1 MKSSNTLLN
10 FFTKTIDTRFS
21 KAFATKM
28 HYSNIEQCYLFSLV
42 GLILVTIQMPIHVIR
57 YQSGTLLSPE
67 FPNQRWFLFFHLVA
81 FLNIFVLFFSRKAK
95 KEILKGENYFNPTL
109 INLTLLLQVFVLL
122 GIEIMTLYYRKG
134 TATYSIF
141 IIFTNLAFK
150 MNNRNRFLFNLGS
163 LVFICLVIIFF
174 IPVNNDLKFIL
185 LSGPL
190 TMTTIA
196 YIIGTSQYNSAI
208 SQFENSQLLE
218 AERKKSDDLLS
229 NILPQGV
236 IEELKKEGNIKA
248 KSYDE
253 VTIMFCDF
261 KDFSKISKQLS
272 AEDLVVEI
280 DYCFS
285 KFDEIIARYPI
296 EKIKTIGDAYLC
308 ACGLPYADTNHALIM
323 LQAAQDLQQFMQI
336 YAAERSIEG
345 KPHFTMRVGIHSGT
359 VVAGIVGTRKF
370 AYDIWGD
377 AVNIAARIEN
387 ACEVGKIY
395 ISDDTYQHVQGRYDC
410 TLKTAIEL
418 KNIGKMNLWAMEAS
432 EASEN

>member
-1 MKSSNTLLN
+1 MKPTNNTLLS
-10 FFTKTIDTRFS
+10 FFTNTINPRFA

-28 HYSNIEQCYLFSLV
+28 HHSNIDQCYLIALV
-42 GLILVTIQMPIHVIR
+42 GLILIIIQAPIHIMR

-67 FPNQRWFLFFHLVA
+67 YPNQRWFLFFHVVSL
-81 FLNIFVLFFSRKAK
+81 LNVIVFVITKKAK
-95 KEILKGENYFNPTL
+95 KRISEGAPYHNPTFV
-109 INLTLLLQVFVLL
+109 NLTILLQFVILL
-122 GIEIMTLYYRKG
+122 GIEIITLYYRKG

-141 IIFTNLAFK
+141 IIFTNLAIK
-150 MNNRNRFLFNLGS
+150 MNNFHRFLFNLGS
-163 LVFICLVIIFF
+163 FTFLCLVIIFF

-185 LSGPL
+185 ILGPL
-190 TMTTIA
+190 TMTMIG
-196 YIIGTSQYNSAI
+196 YIVGTSQYNSAI
-208 SQFENSQLLE
+208 SQFESSQLLE
-218 AERKKSDDLLS
+218 EERKKSEDLLS

-285 KFDEIIARYPI
+285 KFDEIIAHYPI

-308 ACGLPYADTNHALIM
+308 ACGLPSADINHALIM
-323 LQAAQDLQQFMQI
+323 LQAAQDLQQFMLK
-336 YAAERSIEG
+336 YAAERSAEG
-345 KPHFTMRVGIHSGT
+345 KPHFTMRIGIHSGT

-377 AVNIAARIEN
+377 AVNIAARIES

-395 ISDDTYQHVQGRYDC
+395 ISDDTYQHVQGHYDC

-418 KNIGKMNLWAMEAS
+418 KNIGKMNLWAMEA
-432 EASEN
+432 N